1 MEIKFLRIKRLP
13 KFKFLKRKISAL
25 RNKNM
30 HKNRHIFTEIFK
42 NNSWSSQES
51 FSGTGSTLEQ
61 TYFLRQELTRII
73 NQYEINTILDIPCG
87 DFNWMKELDFKN
99 LNYIGA
105 DIVKPLI
112 EENRKKYQKLP
123 NIKFKVIDLTSHK
136 LPKSDPIIVRDC
148 FVHLSFKDIDKSI
161 KNIKRSKSKYLLTT
175 TFTDRN
181 FNQDSVDGGWRTI
194 NLEKEP
200 FNLPKPLEII
210 NEHCTEGD
218 GKYSDKSMALYLIS
232 NL

>member
-25 RNKNM
+25 RNKN
-30 HKNRHIFTEIFK
+30 RQIFTEIFK

-136 LPKSDPIIVRDC
+136 LPKCDLIIVRDC

>member
-1 MEIKFLRIKRLP
+1 MEIKRLRIQSFL
-13 KFKFLKRKISAL
+13 KFNFLKRKIYTL
-25 RNKNM
+25 RNKN
-30 HKNRHIFTEIFK
+30 RLIFTEIFK
-42 NNSWSSQES
+42 KNSWSSQES

-61 TYFLRQELTRII
+61 TYFLRQELIRII
-73 NQYEINTILDIPCG
+73 NQYEIKTILDIPCG

-112 EENRKKYQKLP
+112 KENRKKYQKSP
-123 NIKFKVIDLTSHK
+123 NIKFKVIDLTSNK
-136 LPKSDPIIVRDC
+136 LPKCDIIIVRDC

-175 TFTDRN
+175 TFTNRD
-181 FNQDSVDGGWRTI
+181 FNRDSVDGGWRTI

-200 FNLPKPLEII
+200 FNLTMPLEII
-210 NEHCTEGD
+210 NEHCTEND
-218 GKYSDKSMALYLIS
+218 GKYSDKSMALFLIS